1 MRTAL
6 CISWLW
12 GTSNGIRSHIV
23 LSSISGMGYVCA
35 SLAFVWV
42 SKRLVDIATFKAGGG
57 LWSYAALM
65 GCCIVVQLF
74 CSAID
79 SRIDLLNSV
88 RLKNTLRHRLFAR
101 IMESPL
107 TDKKQLHT
115 GEMLNRMEEDTRIVT
130 DVLCTA
136 LPSVIGIV
144 VQLVAAFCFLA
155 VLNLSLTWML
165 VGIMPVAL
173 LLSKIY
179 LRRIRHFTGEIR
191 STEEHIQSYV
201 QEGLQHRTLIR
212 CLEHIPHTT
221 TALSGMQ
228 TTLYQQVMRRT
239 NFTLFSRT
247 VVQAGFAIG
256 YATTFLWSI
265 QGLFSGTVTFGMMTA
280 FLQLVAQVQRP
291 VVELSR
297 YIPSFLQSVTS
308 VERLEE
314 LDALPPEKQGKPI
327 LLPGSVGVRLEEV
340 SFSYPDGSHK
350 VINNFTY
357 NFTPGSFTA
366 LVGETGAGKSTL
378 IRLIL
383 ALFTPEKGYIT
394 LYNDTEEVAASTLS
408 RCNLVYVPQGNTL
421 LSGTIR
427 ENLLLGNPHATEA
440 ELKEVLYAAVAEF
453 VFDLKDRFDTHLGE
467 GGAGLSEGQA
477 QRLAIARGLLRPG
490 GILLLDE
497 PTSSLDGK
505 TERTLLKRLA
515 TRMTGKTVILIT
527 HRNQAASSYA
537 ATITI
542 ERNQ

>member
-42 SKRLVDIATFKAGGG
+42 SKRLVDIATFKAGAG

-74 CSAID
+74 CSAIG

-107 TDKKQLHT
+107 ADKKQLHT

-155 VLNLSLTWML
+155 VLNLSLAWIL
-165 VGIMPVAL
+165 VGIMPVTL

-221 TALSGMQ
+221 TALSGLQ

-239 NFTLFSRT
+239 DFTLFSRT

-256 YATTFLWSI
+256 YATAFLWSI
-265 QGLFSGTVTFGMMTA
+265 QGLFSGAVTFGMMTA

-314 LDALPPEKQGKPI
+314 LDALPPEEQGKPI

-394 LYNDTEEVAASTLS
+394 LYNDTEEVTASTLS

-453 VFDLKDRFDTHLGE
+453 VFDLKDGFDIHLGE

-515 TRMTGKTVILIT
+515 TRVTGKTVILIT
-527 HRNQAASSYA
+527 HRNQAVSSFA

>member
-107 TDKKQLHT
+107 ADKKQLHT

-228 TTLYQQVMRRT
+228 TTLYQQVMCRT
-239 NFTLFSRT
+239 DFTLFSRT

-256 YATTFLWSI
+256 YATAFLWSI

-314 LDALPPEKQGKPI
+314 LDALPPEEQGKPI

-357 NFTPGSFTA
+357 NFTP
-366 LVGETGAGKSTL
+366 
-378 IRLIL
+378 
-383 ALFTPEKGYIT
+383 
-394 LYNDTEEVAASTLS
+394 AASPPLWGK
-408 RCNLVYVPQGNTL
+408 Q
-421 LSGTIR
+421 
-427 ENLLLGNPHATEA
+427 E
-440 ELKEVLYAAVAEF
+440 
-453 VFDLKDRFDTHLGE
+453 
-467 GGAGLSEGQA
+467 
-477 QRLAIARGLLRPG
+477 PG
-490 GILLLDE
+490 
-497 PTSSLDGK
+497 K
-505 TERTLLKRLA
+505 
-515 TRMTGKTVILIT
+515 V
-527 HRNQAASSYA
+527 H
-537 ATITI
+537 
-542 ERNQ
+542 

>member
-107 TDKKQLHT
+107 ADKKQLHT

-155 VLNLSLTWML
+155 VLNLSLAWML

-228 TTLYQQVMRRT
+228 TTLYQQVMCRT
-239 NFTLFSRT
+239 DFTLFSRT

-256 YATTFLWSI
+256 YATAFLWSI

-297 YIPSFLQSVTS
+297 
-308 VERLEE
+308 
-314 LDALPPEKQGKPI
+314 
-327 LLPGSVGVRLEEV
+327 
-340 SFSYPDGSHK
+340 
-350 VINNFTY
+350 
-357 NFTPGSFTA
+357 
-366 LVGETGAGKSTL
+366 
-378 IRLIL
+378 
-383 ALFTPEKGYIT
+383 
-394 LYNDTEEVAASTLS
+394 
-408 RCNLVYVPQGNTL
+408 
-421 LSGTIR
+421 
-427 ENLLLGNPHATEA
+427 
-440 ELKEVLYAAVAEF
+440 
-453 VFDLKDRFDTHLGE
+453 
-467 GGAGLSEGQA
+467 
-477 QRLAIARGLLRPG
+477 
-490 GILLLDE
+490 
-497 PTSSLDGK
+497 
-505 TERTLLKRLA
+505 
-515 TRMTGKTVILIT
+515 
-527 HRNQAASSYA
+527 
-537 ATITI
+537 
-542 ERNQ
+542 